1 MNTLRVGLIGAGG
14 ISQVHASGWAA
25 LGVPVTVYSHEGAE
39 ALAAEY
45 GFDIATDL
53 DSLLAASDLVD
64 IVTSSNSHK
73 ELALS
78 AIAAGK
84 HVICEKP
91 LSVTAADARELADAA
106 ADAGVRLFP
115 AHVVR
120 FFPEYVAVKAQV
132 DAGRIGDPAVLRFVR
147 GGQAPRAGSWFFD
160 ENAGGGI
167 ILDQMIH
174 DLDQARWL
182 AGEVTQVYAVQS
194 PESVDGIVPGIVT
207 AHVTLTHAS
216 GAISHV
222 QGTWGPDGTVF
233 RTSADVA
240 GSRGTLSIDSRKDT
254 ATVLDFPA
262 SVSGDGY
269 LPPSTTAVSPYT
281 RQLAAFLAAVAE
293 GTDAV
298 VTPEDGVRAVAIAE
312 AAAASLRTGRAV
324 DIDQGTGLA
333 VADPS
338 VAGSHI
344 AENVG
349 A

>member
-1 MNTLRVGLIGAGG
+1 MKTLRVGLIGAGG
-14 ISQVHASGWAA
+14 ISQVHATGWAA
-25 LGVPVTVYSHEGAE
+25 LDVPVTVYSHEGAE

-45 GFDIATDL
+45 GFAVAPDL
-53 DSLLAASDLVD
+53 DALLAASDIVD
-64 IVTSSNSHK
+64 IVTSSSSHK
-73 ELALS
+73 ELALA

-91 LSVTAADARELADAA
+91 LSVTAAEARELADAA
-106 ADAGVRLFP
+106 EAAGVRLFP

-120 FFPEYVAVKAQV
+120 FFPEYAEVKRQV
-132 DAGRIGDPAVLRFVR
+132 DGGRIGEPAVLRFVR

-194 PESVDGIVPGIVT
+194 PASVDGIVPGIVT
-207 AHVTLTHAS
+207 AHVTLTHAG

-222 QGTWGPDGTVF
+222 QGTWGPEGTVF

-240 GSRGTLSIDSRKDT
+240 GTGGTLAIDSRTNT
-254 ATVLDFPA
+254 ASTLDFPA
-262 SVSGDGY
+262 GASGDGY
-269 LPPSTTAVSPYT
+269 LPPATTAVSPYT
-281 RQLAAFLAAVAE
+281 RQLAAFLRAIADD
-293 GTDAV
+293 TDAV
-298 VTPEDGVRAVAIAE
+298 VSAEDGIRAVAIAE
-312 AAAASLRTGRAV
+312 AAAESLRTGRAV
-324 DIDQGTGLA
+324 DLDPATGLA
-333 VADPS
+333 NSTADRES
-338 VAGSHI
+338 TEYRES
-344 AENVG
+344 VG